1 MALLVL
7 VVQVL
12 RSGPGRD
19 SPEQSVAQ
27 CRRCPWARTPCRCV
41 PSGAAGL
48 AGIRNRTLLEKPMVV
63 VRLWLL
69 NHWDCIWGRDLV
81 FFNAN
86 VGVETHFLNKSR
98 ILIKIFQELH
108 VERKH

>member
-1 MALLVL
+1 MA
-7 VVQVL
+7 
-12 RSGPGRD
+12 
-19 SPEQSVAQ
+19 VA
-27 CRRCPWARTPCRCV
+27 
-41 PSGAAGL
+41 
-48 AGIRNRTLLEKPMVV
+48 
-63 VRLWLL
+63 RLWLL